1 MQSKRQTSRGR
12 GAQSRLAVAS
22 RPGHAALAEGA
33 AKARAAPSSNEIYAR
48 LLGAILEQKLRPG
61 TKLVEDRLA
70 NAFGVSRTK
79 IRQALARLVHDG
91 IVAVSPSRGAE
102 VSSPSPQETRE
113 VIEARRIIE
122 PALIGLLA
130 KSATREQVKRLR
142 EQVALEAKAR
152 ARGDRATEIWLAGKF
167 HLLIAEMVGNRVMA
181 RTLTEVVSLMSLA
194 VILYRSPR
202 AALCPEDE
210 HAALV
215 DLIEAG
221 EAERAT
227 REMRVHLNHIEQT
240 LDLAAT
246 ERQELPLEAIFA
258 PS

>member
-12 GAQSRLAVAS
+12 RPQPGPAATAQ
-22 RPGHAALAEGA
+22 PGRTARSGPALRS
-33 AKARAAPSSNEIYAR
+33 RAAPSSNEIYDR
-48 LLGAILEQKLRPG
+48 LLSAILEQKLRPG

-91 IVAVSPSRGAE
+91 IIAVSPSRGAE

-142 EQVALEAKAR
+142 EQVALESKAR

-210 HAALV
+210 HADLV

-221 EAERAT
+221 DAERAT
-227 REMRVHLNHIEQT
+227 REMRTHLDHIEQT

-246 ERQELPLEAIFA
+246 APQELPLEAIFA